1 MGQYFI
7 QLACSESA
15 QSEGLAKKLNF
26 LASPKFRYNIIS
38 YLRKLKINL
47 SMSSVG
53 GSGPETINCTDTTA
67 FVGFS

>member
-7 QLACSESA
+7 QLAYSESA
-15 QSEGLAKKLNF
+15 QSEGLAKKLIF
-26 LASPKFRYNIIS
+26 LASPKFRYSIIS

-53 GSGPETINCTDTTA
+53 SGP
-67 FVGFS
+67 